1 MPAPDGAL
9 DRRTRS
15 QELGHRMQ
23 LILLSKGRG
32 HLGHVHLASARVWIA
47 VALVALLIS
56 TGAFYAGISAARVL
70 GIASEGQAESWRAEI
85 AQQQAV
91 VDSTRRTLQQ
101 NLDALALRLGQMN
114 AHVVRLD
121 ALGARL
127 THMAGLQDGEFDFST
142 EPSLG
147 GPEEPLADTAS
158 MQVNGIV
165 NALQALDEQLA
176 DRGQQLTVLEDLLLN
191 RKLRDEVHPGG
202 RPVTAGYISSQFG
215 SRTDPFTGRRAFHKG
230 IDFAGR
236 EGAEVVAVASGVV
249 IWSGQ
254 RYGYGQMVEINHGNG
269 YVTRYA
275 HNVDNLV
282 AVGDTVKRGQ
292 VIARMGDTGRA
303 TGPNLHFEVLLNDR
317 PVDPLTYIGQS
328 H

>member
-1 MPAPDGAL
+1 
-9 DRRTRS
+9 
-15 QELGHRMQ
+15 MQ
-23 LILLSKGRG
+23 VILLSKERG
-32 HLGHVHLASARVWIA
+32 HLAQLRLDSGRAWLGVLSM
-47 VALVALLIS
+47 ALVVCTGVFYGGFKAAAL
-56 TGAFYAGISAARVL
+56 FGINNPQAQVETWRVEL
-70 GIASEGQAESWRAEI
+70 S
-85 AQQQAV
+85 QQQSI
-91 VDSTRRTLQQ
+91 VDTTRRALQQ

-127 THMAGLQDGEFDFST
+127 TQMAGLKDGEFDFT
-142 EPSLG
+142 TAPSLG
-147 GPEEPLADTAS
+147 GPEEPLADTEFMKITGVIS
-158 MQVNGIV
+158 TLDV
-165 NALQALDEQLA
+165 LDEQLT
-176 DRGQQLTVLEDLLLN
+176 DRNRQLTVLEDLLLN
-191 RKLRDEVHPGG
+191 SKLRDEVRPGG
-202 RPVTAGYISSQFG
+202 RPVTAGYISSRFG
-215 SRTDPFTGRRAFHKG
+215 GRTDPFTGRRAFHKG

-254 RYGYGQMVEINHGNG
+254 RYGYGELVEVNHGNG

-303 TGPNLHFEVLLNDR
+303 TGPNLHFEVLLNDA
-317 PVDPLTYIGQS
+317 PVDPLTYIGQ
-328 H
+328 